1 MFNEDED
8 WNDAAD
14 VLSQS
19 VVKKKPDSKSPN
31 GKSKHVGKKSLL
43 RTLQMLESIPDW
55 KDDEPQPDSDSD
67 LEAAAPHTKK
77 KRKKKRRKRTKQAS
91 STTEEREDN
100 IEVKEDQSVTKK
112 NKVEKK
118 IEITQRRLRAP
129 AGETEDKEAV
139 QKSAADALKFN
150 RQQWKN
156 KMKNK
161 RKCKNKYQQI
171 KAQKE
176 AEKDEDK
183 PPATG
188 CAPLTGGKPVQA
200 PDKKTLPQ
208 KKTDEDNAAEKDE
221 DKCPA
226 TGCAPLTGGKPVQ
239 APDKKALPQ
248 KKTDEDNAAEK
259 DEDKSPA
266 TRRAPVHGGKRVKAP
281 DHTALPQKRKKTDA
295 AATAETEAVKSA
307 KRQRDTPPV
316 NGSTRDSRT
325 GRQKAEQLKAER
337 LKRQH
342 LRKLLGAA
350 EEREEEPDKEE
361 EPVLQEAEDA
371 PEDRSGRLRRRM
383 EQRLEAARF
392 RHINQFLYCSSSGE
406 AKRMFQQD
414 PPAFGIYHRG
424 FAEQVRR
431 WPANPV
437 DAIIDYIQRKPPSL
451 VVADFG
457 CGDCKIALS
466 VKNKVHSFDLVALCD
481 LVTVCDMAHVPL
493 QDRSVDIAVFCLSL
507 MGTNLAAFLAEA
519 NRVLK
524 RGGKLK
530 IAEVASRFDNV
541 RNFLTALTRL
551 GFKLE
556 SKDTE
561 NTHFYTFDL
570 IKTGDAPPNVKNF
583 GLQLKACLYKKR

>member
-19 VVKKKPDSKSPN
+19 VVKNKPDSKSPN
-31 GKSKHVGKKSLL
+31 VKSKHVGKKSLL
-43 RTLQMLESIPDW
+43 RTLQRLESIPDW
-55 KDDEPQPDSDSD
+55 KDDERQPDSDSD

-77 KRKKKRRKRTKQAS
+77 KKKKKRRKRTKQS
-91 STTEEREDN
+91 STTTEEQENN
-100 IEVKEDQSVTKK
+100 IEVKEDKSVTKK

-118 IEITQRRLRAP
+118 IEITQRCLWAP

-139 QKSAADALKFN
+139 QKSASDALKFN

-176 AEKDEDK
+176 GEKDEGK
-183 PPATG
+183 PPATR
-188 CAPLTGGKPVQA
+188 CAPVTGGKPVQA

-208 KKTDEDNAAEKDE
+208 KRNETDEGAAAEKGE
-221 DKCPA
+221 DKR
-226 TGCAPLTGGKPVQ
+226 
-239 APDKKALPQ
+239 
-248 KKTDEDNAAEK
+248 
-259 DEDKSPA
+259 PA
-266 TRRAPVHGGKRVKAP
+266 TRRAPVHGGERVQASDK
-281 DHTALPQKRKKTDA
+281 TALPQKRKKTDHTA
-295 AATAETEAVKSA
+295 ERDEDKRPATRRAPVHGGERVQAPDKTALPQKRKKTDHAAETEAVQSA
-307 KRQRDTPPV
+307 KRQRDTPV
-316 NGSTRDSRT
+316 NGSARDSRT
-325 GRQKAEQLKAER
+325 GRQKAELLKAER

-350 EEREEEPDKEE
+350 EEPDKEE
-361 EPVLQEAEDA
+361 EPVWQEAKDA
-371 PEDRSGRLRRRM
+371 PEDRSSRLRRRM

-392 RHINQFLYCSSSGE
+392 RHINQLLYCSSSGE

-437 DAIIDYIQRKPPSL
+437 DAIIDYIQRRPPAL

-541 RNFLTALTRL
+541 RNFLMALTRL

-570 IKTGDAPPNVKNF
+570 IKTGAAPPNVKNF